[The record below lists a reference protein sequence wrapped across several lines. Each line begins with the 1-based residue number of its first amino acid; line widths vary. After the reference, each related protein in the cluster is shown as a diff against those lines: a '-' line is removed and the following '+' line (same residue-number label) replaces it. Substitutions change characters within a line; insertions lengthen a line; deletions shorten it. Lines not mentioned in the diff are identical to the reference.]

1 MCGATLLPMDEG
13 ARAGV
18 VAIVTNLGLAVAK
31 LVVGTIGGSAALV
44 ADGFNSAGDVFAS
57 GIGLLG
63 YRLGQDPPDANHPY
77 GHGNVESVAGL
88 VIGIMLLATGVFI
101 SIDGVRVLLSGPREA
116 PALMTLW
123 VALGTAV
130 VKEVLYRYTTIV
142 GTRLNSPSLLAS
154 ARDHRADV
162 LIAITVA
169 AGVAGARLAVPWLDP
184 LAAVVVGGWIAR
196 IAVQPIRV
204 NFGVLMDESPPGVT
218 SAVRSAAAS
227 DPAVRR
233 VDVARVHPLG
243 SYYIVDLEI
252 ALDSELNLLEGHD
265 IAHRVADRVRTGVP
279 HVREVR
285 VHVNPA

>member
-1 MCGATLLPMDEG
+1 MDHG
-13 ARAGV
+13 ARAGI
-18 VAIVTNLGLAVAK
+18 VAIVVNFGLAVAK
-31 LVVGTIGGSAALV
+31 LVVGTVGGSTALV

-63 YRLGQDPPDANHPY
+63 YRLGQDPPDTNHPY
-77 GHGNVESVAGL
+77 GHGNAESVAGL
-88 VIGIMLLATGVFI
+88 VIGGTLLATGVFI
-101 SIDGVRVLLSGPREA
+101 SIDGARALLAGPREA
-116 PALMTLW
+116 PSLLTLA

-130 VKEVLYRYTTIV
+130 VKEVLYRYTKAV

-162 LIAITVA
+162 LIAFTVA
-169 AGVAGARLAVPWLDP
+169 AGVAGARFAVPWLDP
-184 LAAVVVGGWIAR
+184 LAALGVGVWIAGLS
-196 IAVQPIRV
+196 VNPIRS
-204 NFGVLMDESPPGVT
+204 NFGVLMDESPPDVVA
-218 SAVRSAAAS
+218 AVADAAAT

-233 VDVARVHPLG
+233 VDLARVHPLG

-252 ALDSELNLLEGHD
+252 AVDADLSLREGHE
-265 IAHRVADRVRTGVP
+265 IAHRVEDRVRTGVP